1 MTLARPATTLAP
13 DDLAYL
19 RRAIALAHQARA
31 QGNRPFG
38 AVLVDGRGEVLGE
51 AGNTQFTARDLTAH
65 AELNLLRELPA
76 DIDPAR
82 LAGAT
87 LYASAEPCPMCAG
100 ALFWS
105 GVGRLVYGLSSA
117 RFYSLEGDSPFQLHV
132 GVRQVLQGGKR
143 PIQIEGP
150 VLEEEAL
157 RPFDGFWS

>member
-1 MTLARPATTLAP
+1 MISRISAAP
-13 DDLAYL
+13 SISHTRRA
-19 RRAIALAHQARA
+19 RRAIGPSAPCWWTGVARCSA
-31 QGNRPFG
+31 RPG
-38 AVLVDGRGEVLGE
+38 TRSSPRG
-51 AGNTQFTARDLTAH
+51 DLTAH

-76 DIDPAR
+76 DIDPVR

-117 RFYSLEGDSPFQLHV
+117 RFYALEGDSPFQLHV
-132 GVRQVLQGGKR
+132 GVRQVLQGGRR